1 MHFYY
6 FEGKHRSCVTPD
18 KLNDFNTKLVLTG
31 DITKVSRRLYVLHRL
46 NARLSRTFE
55 FYRRFKLQVFGE
67 YSSNVVGF
75 DKELAGMKNA
85 TIVRGYFQ
93 TFEYIDSVREELIG
107 DFDVRHPS
115 NTFRNLSKVIK
126 KNKPVVIHIRG
137 GDYKS
142 NKQTIGMLDQEYYSA
157 ALKQAYKFD
166 ANSEYWLFSNDK
178 DYATQLISKLRIKPD
193 QSIFPEDGLSDAE
206 TMKLMS
212 LGSGIIICNSTFS
225 WWAAYLNS
233 NPRFVICPDKWFRG
247 LDDPLALCPPNWIRV
262 KSSWVS

>member
-1 MHFYY
+1 MYFYY
-6 FEGKHRSCVTPD
+6 FEGKHRAGVTRN
-18 KLNDFNTKLVLTG
+18 KLNEFNFKLQLSG
-31 DITKVSRRLYVLHRL
+31 DITKNSKWPYILHRV
-46 NARLSRTFE
+46 NAKLSSIFK
-55 FYRRFKLQVFGE
+55 FYRKFRLQVFGE

-75 DKELAGMKNA
+75 DKELAGMNNA
-85 TIVRGYFQ
+85 TTVRGYFQ
-93 TFEYIDSVREELIG
+93 TFEYIDSVREDLIG
-107 DFDVRHPS
+107 DFDVRHAS
-115 NTFRNLSKVIK
+115 KIFRNLSKVIK
-126 KNKPVVIHIRG
+126 KNRPIVIHIRG

-142 NKQTIGMLDQEYYSA
+142 NQQTIGMLDQDYYSA

-166 ANSEYWLFSNDK
+166 ANSKYWVFSNDK
-178 DYATQLISKLRIKPD
+178 DYATQLIYRLRIKPD